1 MQVEILELMQVEM
14 ISWKTYII
22 MKFSFD
28 IVGFKEQMKICKFTN
43 LIYQYDC
50 CCQFKVVWRPCK
62 K

>member
-1 MQVEILELMQVEM
+1 
-14 ISWKTYII
+14 